1 MKIKT
6 GNHCNPFVIIEKQN
20 VSIVIFYPKHEYM
33 KKRTIKKIAIW
44 TLSVSLL
51 LVMVLAF
58 HIWWVYHPR
67 VSPFTKV
74 MARIDIREPINQ
86 ADAGRIS
93 SWLYHQKG
101 VDHVL
106 VNPDSRIAVFTFFP
120 SKVSGEQ
127 IVSRFKE
134 QLPYP
139 ADRFMPTQTQLAHSC
154 PVAGSSFYYKVYKFI
169 DNIL

>member
-1 MKIKT
+1 MKTK
-6 GNHCNPFVIIEKQN
+6 
-20 VSIVIFYPKHEYM
+20 
-33 KKRTIKKIAIW
+33 TIKKIAIY
-44 TLSVSLL
+44 TASTVAL
-51 LVMVLAF
+51 LVVVLAV

-67 VSPFTKV
+67 ISPYTKV
-74 MARIDIREPINQ
+74 MARIDISQPISQ
-86 ADAGRIS
+86 TDANKIS
-93 SWLYHQKG
+93 TWLYHQKG

-120 SKVSGEQ
+120 AQASGND
-127 IVSRFKE
+127 IVNRFKV

-139 ADRFMPTQTQLAHSC
+139 ARRFMPSQIQLASSC